1 MRLILQNHLLHLV
14 RLVEANVGRVAD
26 HKVEHRL
33 LRHGRQH
40 ITDRELHPRSQPL
53 GVLAGHVQRL
63 GRKVHGRHLGLRKLV
78 GQADG
83 DSPRAGANVN
93 QAESFASQRFFLQ
106 VGAVRGLRKSLWM
119 KLTGQHQGLLHQ
131 VLGLGA
137 RNQHGRSD
145 AEVHPPELLMSDD
158 VLQGLA
164 RGAAGDE
171 RLVLLLL
178 VRRQLAL
185 GMRVEMGAVAVRD
198 MKEQHLGA
206 EARGVYVCGLHAC
219 RFQPGQPI
227 V

>member
-26 HKVEHRL
+26 HKIKYGL
-33 LRHGRQH
+33 LGDGLQH

-63 GRKVHGRHLGLRKLV
+63 GRKVHGRHLGLRQLDS
-78 GQADG
+78 QADG
-83 DSPRAGANVN
+83 DGPGAGANVN
-93 QAESFASQRFFLQ
+93 QPQSFASQRFFLQ